1 MRIAIDNQS
10 TLGRKTGIGL
20 YTINLLK
27 AMRKVA
33 PQHEYITLNLK
44 RSTELRTDQRLRW
57 QQIQLPQLARAARAD
72 LLHIPGFDA
81 PKFKPFPVVLTVHDL
96 IGMLFP
102 QNLPPIARF
111 YWSKW
116 LPKSIRWADRI
127 LADSEQT
134 RRDIVRL
141 LSVPV
146 DQITVIPLGVSPQFH
161 PIQDTASLQTLR
173 NTYQLPDKFV
183 LFLGTL
189 EPRKGIDTLIRSY
202 SLIADEVSQ
211 DLVIAGK
218 KGWYTESLFDLVQ
231 HRKVKDRVHFIGYV
245 TDDKLPALMS
255 AADAFAF
262 PSRYEGF
269 GLPPLEAMACGTPVI
284 STNISS
290 LPEVIG
296 DAGLLIPPDDIN
308 ALAQALGE
316 VLSTGTLRDRLT
328 ALGIAR
334 VQRFTWDTTARK
346 TVAVYEEMAP

>member
-1 MRIAIDNQS
+1 MRIVIDNQS
-10 TLGRKTGIGL
+10 TQGHKTGIGL
-20 YTINLLK
+20 YTMNLLK

-33 PQHEYITLNLK
+33 PQHEYITRNLK
-44 RSTELRTDQRLRW
+44 RSSELRTDQRLRW
-57 QQIQLPQLARAARAD
+57 QQIQLPKLARAARAD
-72 LLHIPGFDA
+72 LLHVPGFGA
-81 PKFKPFPVVLTVHDL
+81 PKFKPCPVVLTVHDL

-141 LSVPV
+141 LSIPA

-161 PIQDTASLQTLR
+161 PIQDTVSLQTLR
-173 NTYQLPDKFV
+173 DTYQLPHKFV

-189 EPRKGIDTLIRSY
+189 EPRKGIDTLIKSY
-202 SLIADEVSQ
+202 SRIADDVSQ

-231 HRKVKDRVHFIGYV
+231 HRKINDRVHFVGYV
-245 TDDKLPALMS
+245 TDDKLPTLMS
-255 AADAFAF
+255 AADVFAF

-290 LPEVIG
+290 LPEVVG
-296 DAGLLIPPDDIN
+296 DAGLLVPPDDIN
-308 ALAQALGE
+308 ALTQALSE
-316 VLSTGTLRDRLT
+316 VLGSSALRDRLT

-334 VQRFTWDTTARK
+334 AQSFTWETTARK